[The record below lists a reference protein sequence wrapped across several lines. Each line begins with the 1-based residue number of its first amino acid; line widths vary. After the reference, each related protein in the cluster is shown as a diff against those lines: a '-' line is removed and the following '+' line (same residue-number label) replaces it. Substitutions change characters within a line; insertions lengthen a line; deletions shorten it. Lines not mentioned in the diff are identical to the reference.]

1 MAEQS
6 LKEFYDSLIGAS
18 TNWHK
23 IEHNWPAIA
32 CVFAFA
38 VSGLYTFSG
47 AVAGSFGHN
56 ILWLVIGSVTDPTAL
71 ILIMSVLTE
80 EICLQMPCVAT
91 FTKPA
96 FDPRFPTIKRK
107 MAANRAQIP
116 TLTPEDLTDI
126 DAARI
131 GLKGSPTRVKKSF
144 VPVRKSGAVVVSALP
159 HECDHEFVV
168 GCLARYLGRSDMPR
182 LDVPMKLL

>member
-1 MAEQS
+1 MSKRRRIRKTKQNGGERRENRRNRPGFLHGITFVKDLAEQS

-23 IEHNWPAIA
+23 IEYNWRAIA

-56 ILWLVIGSVTDPTAL
+56 ILWLVIFSVTDPTAL

-80 EICLQMPCVAT
+80 EICL
-91 FTKPA
+91 
-96 FDPRFPTIKRK
+96 
-107 MAANRAQIP
+107 
-116 TLTPEDLTDI
+116 
-126 DAARI
+126 
-131 GLKGSPTRVKKSF
+131 
-144 VPVRKSGAVVVSALP
+144 
-159 HECDHEFVV
+159 
-168 GCLARYLGRSDMPR
+168 
-182 LDVPMKLL
+182 

>member
-1 MAEQS
+1 MPAV
-6 LKEFYDSLIGAS
+6 
-18 TNWHK
+18 
-23 IEHNWPAIA
+23 WPAIA

-56 ILWLVIGSVTDPTAL
+56 ILWLVIFSVTDPTAL
-71 ILIMSVLTE
+71 ILVMSVLTE

-107 MAANRAQIP
+107 MAANRVQIP
-116 TLTPEDLTDI
+116 ALTPEGLTDI

-144 VPVRKSGAVVVSALP
+144 VPVRKSGGMVISEETVEESAAVHRQQLRGAEP
-159 HECDHEFVV
+159 
-168 GCLARYLGRSDMPR
+168 G
-182 LDVPMKLL
+182 LDAAEVQHRAAHG

>member
-1 MAEQS
+1 
-6 LKEFYDSLIGAS
+6 
-18 TNWHK
+18 
-23 IEHNWPAIA
+23 
-32 CVFAFA
+32 
-38 VSGLYTFSG
+38 
-47 AVAGSFGHN
+47 
-56 ILWLVIGSVTDPTAL
+56 
-71 ILIMSVLTE
+71 MSVLTE

-144 VPVRKSGAVVVSALP
+144 VPVRKSGGMVVSALP

-168 GCLARYLGRSDMPR
+168 GCLARYLGRSDVPR

>member
-23 IEHNWPAIA
+23 IEHNWRDVA

-56 ILWLVIGSVTDPTAL
+56 ILWLVIGSVTDPHGA
-71 ILIMSVLTE
+71 
-80 EICLQMPCVAT
+80 
-91 FTKPA
+91 
-96 FDPRFPTIKRK
+96 DPRHV
-107 MAANRAQIP
+107 RADGG
-116 TLTPEDLTDI
+116 DLPA
-126 DAARI
+126 DALRGDLHQA
-131 GLKGSPTRVKKSF
+131 GL
-144 VPVRKSGAVVVSALP
+144 
-159 HECDHEFVV
+159 
-168 GCLARYLGRSDMPR
+168 
-182 LDVPMKLL
+182 

>member
-56 ILWLVIGSVTDPTAL
+56 ILWLAIFSVTDPTAL
-71 ILIMSVLTE
+71 ILLLLSVLPVYPHVRQQR
-80 EICLQMPCVAT
+80 IAHRC
-91 FTKPA
+91 
-96 FDPRFPTIKRK
+96 
-107 MAANRAQIP
+107 AAVQIGAVHVHGS
-116 TLTPEDLTDI
+116 DL
-126 DAARI
+126 
-131 GLKGSPTRVKKSF
+131 
-144 VPVRKSGAVVVSALP
+144 AVVVGG
-159 HECDHEFVV
+159 VV
-168 GCLARYLGRSDMPR
+168 VHATVGIAAAG
-182 LDVPMKLL
+182 V

>member
-1 MAEQS
+1 MHGITFVKDLAEQS

-23 IEHNWPAIA
+23 IEYNWRAIA

-56 ILWLVIGSVTDPTAL
+56 ILWLVIFSVTDPTAL

-80 EICLQMPCVAT
+80 EICL
-91 FTKPA
+91 
-96 FDPRFPTIKRK
+96 
-107 MAANRAQIP
+107 
-116 TLTPEDLTDI
+116 
-126 DAARI
+126 
-131 GLKGSPTRVKKSF
+131 
-144 VPVRKSGAVVVSALP
+144 
-159 HECDHEFVV
+159 
-168 GCLARYLGRSDMPR
+168 
-182 LDVPMKLL
+182 

>member
-23 IEHNWPAIA
+23 IEHNWRDVA

-56 ILWLVIGSVTDPTAL
+56 ILCWSSA
-71 ILIMSVLTE
+71 
-80 EICLQMPCVAT
+80 
-91 FTKPA
+91 
-96 FDPRFPTIKRK
+96 
-107 MAANRAQIP
+107 
-116 TLTPEDLTDI
+116 
-126 DAARI
+126 
-131 GLKGSPTRVKKSF
+131 
-144 VPVRKSGAVVVSALP
+144 ALP
-159 HECDHEFVV
+159 T
-168 GCLARYLGRSDMPR
+168 PR
-182 LDVPMKLL
+182 R